1 MIYFFSKGPEYL
13 QCEIQPG
20 RPHVLTLVAPD
31 GAVQSERYASG
42 SDLVERWEQLTVHMA
57 DDGWHG
63 PFGRDPRG

>member
-1 MIYFFSKGPEYL
+1 VIYFFSKGREYL

-31 GAVQSERYASG
+31 GGAQSERYASG
-42 SDLVERWEQLTVHMA
+42 SDLVERWEQLTVDMT

-63 PFGRDPRG
+63 PFGRDPRD